1 MRSHRARFTAV
12 CATACLTLGVGN
24 AAAAPQQEG
33 LVNVNVS
40 DVIVQVPIGV
50 AANICGTTAN
60 VLSTAV
66 DVGGVRCTADAGS
79 GDTIAWNGGGGNGRQ
94 EGLVNVNVSDVL
106 LQVPVSVAAN
116 LCDTTVNVLAQ
127 AVDVGG
133 TRCTSTAG
141 AGDVIA
147 WNR

>member
-1 MRSHRARFTAV
+1 MRTHRIRIAAACTAAV
-12 CATACLTLGVGN
+12 LALGAGE

-40 DVIVQVPIGV
+40 DVIVQAPIGV

-60 VLSTAV
+60 VLSQAV
-66 DVGGVRCTADAGS
+66 DVGNVRCTADAGS
-79 GDTIAWNGGGGNGRQ
+79 GDTIAWNRGSGGGRQ
-94 EGLVNVNVSDVL
+94 EGLVNVNVSDL
-106 LQVPVSVAAN
+106 ILQVPISVAAN
-116 LCDTTVNVLAQ
+116 LCDTTVNVLSGA
-127 AVDVGG
+127 ADVGG